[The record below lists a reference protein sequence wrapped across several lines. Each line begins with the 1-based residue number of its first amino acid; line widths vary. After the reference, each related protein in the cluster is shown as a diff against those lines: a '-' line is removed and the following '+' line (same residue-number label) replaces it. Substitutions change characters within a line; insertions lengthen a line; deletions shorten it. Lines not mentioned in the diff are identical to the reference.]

1 MNPGKTKRSMS
12 ERVDL
17 ELIMSLEIVWEKL
30 AKIVKSFDGRYL
42 TAFADDFHKTD
53 RAYLESDW
61 TPKGRFLWMLR
72 EHGTFMVKLGVHPLL
87 GEGIEAAIEL
97 GLGSQL
103 YLVDGFSVKN
113 VSVTEARTLLT
124 SHEYV
129 CANKSVLHRGLLLT
143 KFEVDIHSD
152 GFSQP
157 YGEVSFDPR
166 VDLHSISLENLIAL
180 RNIAACETVQASQSL
195 FVPAR
200 RITLGGEDLNQ
211 MIDDVRRRSSTL
223 KRVA

>member
-1 MNPGKTKRSMS
+1 MS
-12 ERVDL
+12 F
-17 ELIMSLEIVWEKL
+17 EIVWNKL
-30 AKIVKSFDGRYL
+30 VKIVESFEGRYL
-42 TAFADDFHKTD
+42 TAFADDFYKTD
-53 RAYLESDW
+53 RASLEADW

-72 EHGTFMVKLGVHPLL
+72 EHGTFMVKLGVHPML
-87 GEGIEAAIEL
+87 GEGIEASIEL
-97 GLGSQL
+97 GLDSQL
-103 YLVDGFSVKN
+103 YLVDGYNVKA

-129 CANKSVLHRGLLLT
+129 CANKSVLHRGLLLA
-143 KFEVDIHSD
+143 KFNVVIHSD

-157 YGEVSFDPR
+157 FGEVSFDPR
-166 VDLHSISLENLIAL
+166 IEPSMISLENLIAL

-211 MIDDVRRRSSTL
+211 MIDDMRRRCSTL